1 MKKEI
6 DCLAEKALKTATKNL
21 VEMQDSA
28 IHWDDKKGFVLIK
41 GWFRYE

>member
-6 DCLAEKALKTATKNL
+6 DCLAEKALKTAAKNL

-28 IHWDDKKGFVLIK
+28 IHRDDKKGFVLIK
-41 GWFRYE
+41 GWYKK